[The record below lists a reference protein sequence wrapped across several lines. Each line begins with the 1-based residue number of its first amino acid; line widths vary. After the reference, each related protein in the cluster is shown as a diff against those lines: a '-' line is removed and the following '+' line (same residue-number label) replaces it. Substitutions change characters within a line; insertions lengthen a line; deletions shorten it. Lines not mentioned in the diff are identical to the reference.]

1 MLVLKQTSR
10 GLCVQI
16 QTTDFFE
23 ISLIEDHEFRI
34 QVTKIRLGR

>member
-1 MLVLKQTSR
+1 MMKQLSR

-16 QTTDFFE
+16 QNTNFFE

-34 QVTKIRLGR
+34 QMTKIRLGR